1 MSSQPKALLFTT
13 IQGHASISEAIAY
26 GLTQKHW
33 EVRSASFVDP
43 SLDLYRWIYRN
54 APQLCKVYYNSLGLP
69 GIAQLIALYTYRTHF
84 PTAQAAV
91 ADYLPDVIISVTYGF
106 DSSIL
111 ALQKKLYKQHGK
123 APKYI
128 NIVVDPRTYFRVG
141 LCEHAD
147 INCVF
152 DEKTQL
158 RAKHEKPDAKTAI
171 TGWFVR
177 PQFRSTQS
185 KKHVRKE
192 LGFDTEVLT
201 ILFAAGSEGETKTA
215 KLIPKLLLQNTP
227 LHIILACGSNDSLK
241 NHFTAL
247 AAQLPK
253 NSPVQLTVLSFTK
266 EIYKYLHA
274 ADLVIGKAG
283 PNMIFETVAA
293 ETPFFAT
300 NHIAGQED
308 GNLGMIRQ
316 YHIGYVEE
324 NLHKAE
330 QLLQHIVEHPEEL
343 EQFAPYLKS
352 LAQYND
358 ESIERLV
365 ETISTLQSGSAPA
378 L

>member
-1 MSSQPKALLFTT
+1 MSAQPKALLFTT
-13 IQGHASISEAIAY
+13 IQGHASISEAIVH
-26 GLTQKHW
+26 GLKQKKW
-33 EVRSASFVDP
+33 DVLSASYIDP
-43 SLDLYRWIYRN
+43 ALVLYRWIYRN
-54 APQLCKVYYNSLGLP
+54 APQLCKYYYNSLGLP
-69 GIAQLIALYTYRTHF
+69 GIAWMISTYTYRTHS
-84 PTAQAAV
+84 PTVAA
-91 ADYLPDVIISVTYGF
+91 AIQDFIPDVIISVTYGF

-111 ALQKKLYKQHGK
+111 SLQKKLQKQYGN
-123 APKYI
+123 APQYI

-141 LCEHAD
+141 LCENAD

-152 DEKTQL
+152 DEKTML
-158 RAKHEKPDAKTAI
+158 RAKNEKPDAKTAV

-201 ILFAAGSEGETKTA
+201 LLFAAGSEGETKTA
-215 KLIPKLLLQNTP
+215 KLIPSLLLQNKP
-227 LHIILACGSNDSLK
+227 LHIILACGSNAMLK
-241 NHFTAL
+241 EQFTTL
-247 AAQLPK
+247 AAQLPQ
-253 NSPVQLTVLSFTK
+253 NSPVKLTVLSFTK

-283 PNMIFETVAA
+283 PNMIFETVAG

-308 GNLGMIRQ
+308 GNLEMIRE
-316 YHIGYVEE
+316 YRIGYVEE
-324 NLHKAE
+324 NLGKAE

-343 EQFAPYLKS
+343 QQFAPHLKS

-358 ESIERLV
+358 NSIDRLV
-365 ETISTLQSGSAPA
+365 ETISTLQSESA
-378 L
+378 LTL